1 MKKVKINH
9 HSEFELDLASLLAV
23 IMKLVPVLLLS
34 SAFMQLMVIET
45 DLPQVVTEAIQK
57 QEKENKKNILV
68 EVDDS
73 RKVVITIDVEGKKST
88 VSVDPTKEGHVDL
101 AKLQLTF
108 REIKQQNPDIFKIDL
123 APAGNVAYNEVV
135 RVMDEARRSRDYHI
149 RFPIKDE
156 KTGKDTTTD
165 YMFPEIVF
173 VNMMEG

>member
-1 MKKVKINH
+1 MKKLQINH
-9 HSEFELDLASLLAV
+9 HSDFELDIASLLAV

-68 EVDDS
+68 EVTAE
-73 RKVVITIDVEGKKST
+73 RKVVITIDAGATKST
-88 VSVDPTKEGHVDL
+88 VTVDPTKDHQVDL
-101 AKLQLTF
+101 AKLQMTF
-108 REIKQQNPDIFKIDL
+108 REIKRQNPEVFKIDL
-123 APAGNVAYNEVV
+123 SPNGDVAYNEVV
-135 RVMDEARRSRDYHI
+135 HVMDEARRSSEFNL